1 MGSGKQEKGREK
13 HNARAESLEP
23 PLPAL
28 PLVVVKKK
36 NSEISSPY
44 QLGDLLVIG
53 SCVKSRSAGVS
64 SHGLERELVF
74 LGRKRDRERARRL
87 HEKRGSFLRVFKG
100 ARKKAFV
107 SVEEKRC
114 RSSFSFLY
122 FFLQERKSKLV
133 ARGSPTLFSSSPLLT
148 MASAVRS
155 KATALASAATKA
167 AAPALDAA
175 TKNFNKF
182 IADNAQYVVKDK
194 EAADK
199 LAKQLVFTKLAR

>member
-1 MGSGKQEKGREK
+1 
-13 HNARAESLEP
+13 
-23 PLPAL
+23 
-28 PLVVVKKK
+28 
-36 NSEISSPY
+36 
-44 QLGDLLVIG
+44 
-53 SCVKSRSAGVS
+53 
-64 SHGLERELVF
+64 
-74 LGRKRDRERARRL
+74 
-87 HEKRGSFLRVFKG
+87 
-100 ARKKAFV
+100 
-107 SVEEKRC
+107 
-114 RSSFSFLY
+114 
-122 FFLQERKSKLV
+122 
-133 ARGSPTLFSSSPLLT
+133 